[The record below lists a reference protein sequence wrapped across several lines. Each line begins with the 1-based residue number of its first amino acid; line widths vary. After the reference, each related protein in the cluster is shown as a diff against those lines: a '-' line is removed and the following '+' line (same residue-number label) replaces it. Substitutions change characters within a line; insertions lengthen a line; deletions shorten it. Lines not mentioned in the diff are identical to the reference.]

1 MCIVPFPVHSIS
13 STNLFVLPST
23 DGKRQMTFYKN
34 DVDSMEDNLM
44 ILPYP
49 NAKSVQLHTIKY
61 KALFDDLKKSVYKP
75 PTYSYIPMD
84 MYVTRSLSATASYVP
99 VISHGSYLVSICE
112 NLQDLNRVDPS
123 VFTLPPSIF
132 PFFAK
137 HYNSSFGYLVCRLKE
152 GKHEYEPLCYSH
164 DIIEEKKLFVPTL
177 HYHDHGNGKV
187 KTETADWD
195 HKIYS
200 CGTTKYANQ
209 EYMSYKENKLLW
221 KRFPLDYQLGIN
233 KPIRCAEISGSYPNK
248 DIAFELEQNEPQ
260 PALLA

>member
-13 STNLFVLPST
+13 STKLFVLPSK

-34 DVDSMEDNLM
+34 DVDSMEENLM

-49 NAKSVQLHTIKY
+49 NPSSVKLHKIRY
-61 KALFDDLKKSVYKP
+61 KAMFDDLKKSVFKP
-75 PTYSYIPMD
+75 PTRSYPMYD
-84 MYVTRSLSATASYVP
+84 MYATRSLCASASYVP

-112 NLQDLNRVDPS
+112 TLDDLNRVDPT

-137 HYNSSFGYLVCRLKE
+137 HYNSQFGYLVCRLKE

-164 DIIEEKKLFVPTL
+164 DVLMENKVFVPTL
-177 HYHDHGNGKV
+177 HYHDHGNGSV
-187 KTETADWD
+187 KTDAADWD
-195 HKIYS
+195 HAIYS
-200 CGTTKYANQ
+200 CGTTKQANQ

-221 KRFPLDYQLGIN
+221 NRFPEEFQLGTHQ
-233 KPIRCAEISGSYPNK
+233 PVRCAEITGSYPNK
-248 DIAFELEQNEPQ
+248 DIAFEIEIN
-260 PALLA
+260 AA